1 MLSKLYEIAS
11 KIFGHY
17 LIDVGI
23 GINVSEN
30 STDIDSVV
38 IVSKL
43 DMTKVA
49 EFKRVASRNF
59 EKEVSCVVMTEL
71 MLRDK
76 RLWSD
81 KFITMVLKGIE
92 FTSLEVDIIFSE
104 VKELA
109 HKNTTEAMYRWLK
122 DYSSGKITADRLIDL
137 LVQQICLLV

>member
-11 KIFGHY
+11 KVFGSH
-17 LIDVGI
+17 LIDVGK
-23 GINVSEN
+23 GYGSR
-30 STDIDSVV
+30 DIDTVV

-43 DMTKVA
+43 DMAKVN
-49 EFKRVASRNF
+49 EFKRVTSKHF
-59 EKEVSCVVMTEL
+59 KKDVSCIVMTEL
-71 MLRDK
+71 MLKDK

-81 KFITMVLKGIE
+81 KFVTMALKGIE
-92 FTSLEVDIIFSE
+92 FTDLIVNISLDEA
-104 VKELA
+104 KELA

>member
-11 KIFGHY
+11 KIFGSH
-17 LIDVGI
+17 LIDVGV
-23 GINVSEN
+23 GDGSR
-30 STDIDSVV
+30 DIDSVI

-43 DMTKVA
+43 DMAKVNEFKKVA
-49 EFKRVASRNF
+49 SKYFK
-59 EKEVSCVVMTEL
+59 KEVSCVVMTEL

-76 RLWSD
+76 QLWSD
-81 KFITMVLKGIE
+81 KFITMVLKGIA
-92 FTSLEVDIIFSE
+92 FNNLEVDISLDE
-104 VKELA
+104 AKELA

>member
-1 MLSKLYEIAS
+1 MLSELYEIAS
-11 KIFGHY
+11 KIFGSH

-23 GINVSEN
+23 GDGSR
-30 STDIDSVV
+30 DIDSVV
-38 IVSKL
+38 IVKKL
-43 DMTKVA
+43 DIPKVN
-49 EFKRVASRNF
+49 EFKRVASKHF
-59 EKEVSCVVMTEL
+59 KKDVSCVVMTEL

-81 KFITMVLKGIE
+81 KFITMALKGIE
-92 FTSLEVDIIFSE
+92 FTNLEIDISLEE
-104 VKELA
+104 AKELA

>member
-11 KIFGHY
+11 EVFGSH

-23 GINVSEN
+23 GDGSR
-30 STDIDSVV
+30 DIDSVV
-38 IVSKL
+38 VVSKL
-43 DMTKVA
+43 DIPKITEFKKVA
-49 EFKRVASRNF
+49 SKHFK
-59 EKEVSCVVMTEL
+59 KEVSCVVMTEL

-76 RLWSD
+76 RLWPD

-92 FTSLEVDIIFSE
+92 FVNSDIRINLDLA
-104 VKELA
+104 KELA

>member
-1 MLSKLYEIAS
+1 MLSELYEIAS
-11 KIFGHY
+11 KIFGSH

-23 GINVSEN
+23 GDGSR
-30 STDIDSVV
+30 DIDSVV
-38 IVSKL
+38 IVKKL
-43 DMTKVA
+43 DIPKVN
-49 EFKRVASRNF
+49 EFK
-59 EKEVSCVVMTEL
+59 KEVSKYFKKDVSCVVMTEL

-81 KFITMVLKGIE
+81 KFITMALKGIE
-92 FTSLEVDIIFSE
+92 FTNLEIDISLEE
-104 VKELA
+104 AKELA

>member
-11 KIFGHY
+11 EVFGHY
-17 LIDVGI
+17 LIDVGM
-23 GINVSEN
+23 GINVSED

-38 IVSKL
+38 VVSKL
-43 DMTKVA
+43 DIAKVN
-49 EFKRVASRNF
+49 EFKRVAGKHF
-59 EKEVSCVVMTEL
+59 KKDVSCIVMTEL
-71 MLRDK
+71 MLKDK

-81 KFITMVLKGIE
+81 KFVTMVLKGIE
-92 FTSLEVDIIFSE
+92 FTDLIVNISLDEA
-104 VKELA
+104 KELA

>member
-11 KIFGHY
+11 EVFGSH

-23 GINVSEN
+23 GDGSR
-30 STDIDSVV
+30 DIDSVV

-43 DMTKVA
+43 DITKVSK
-49 EFKRVASRNF
+49 FKKVASKHF
-59 EKEVSCVVMTEL
+59 KKDVSCIILTKL
-71 MLRDK
+71 MLNDK
-76 RLWSD
+76 QTWPD
-81 KFITMVLKGIE
+81 KFVTMALKGIE
-92 FTSLEVDIIFSE
+92 FTDLIVDISLDE
-104 VKELA
+104 AKELA

>member
-1 MLSKLYEIAS
+1 MLSELYEIAS
-11 KIFGHY
+11 KIFGSH

-23 GINVSEN
+23 GDGSR
-30 STDIDSVV
+30 DIDSVV

-43 DMTKVA
+43 DIPKVN
-49 EFKRVASRNF
+49 EFKKKASKYF
-59 EKEVSCVVMTEL
+59 KKDVSCVVMTEL

-81 KFITMVLKGIE
+81 KFVTMVFKGIE
-92 FTSLEVDIIFSE
+92 FINSDIRINLDLA
-104 VKELA
+104 KELA

>member
-11 KIFGHY
+11 KIFGSH
-17 LIDVGI
+17 LIDVGV
-23 GINVSEN
+23 GDGSR
-30 STDIDSVV
+30 DIDSVI

-43 DMTKVA
+43 DMAKVNEFKKVA
-49 EFKRVASRNF
+49 SKYFK
-59 EKEVSCVVMTEL
+59 KEVSCVVMTEL

-76 RLWSD
+76 RLWPD
-81 KFITMVLKGIE
+81 KFVTMALKGIE
-92 FTSLEVDIIFSE
+92 FTDLIVNISLDEA
-104 VKELA
+104 KELA